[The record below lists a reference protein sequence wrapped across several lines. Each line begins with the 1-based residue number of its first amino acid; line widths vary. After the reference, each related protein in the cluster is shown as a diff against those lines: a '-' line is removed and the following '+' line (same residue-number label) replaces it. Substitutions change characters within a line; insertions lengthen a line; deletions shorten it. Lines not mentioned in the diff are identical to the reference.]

1 MIRQVALWLS
11 GIAAFVLALELALRL
26 LPVSTAT
33 ATGYYTDP
41 LILTYPPYHRWTT
54 STGWDLR
61 NAQTLSANKQ
71 GFVSGQDFEIN
82 DRAVALIGDSFIEAS
97 MLPAQERPGEQLR
110 RALGSR
116 PVYAMGGPGSALLD
130 YAERIRFAHE
140 KFAVRDFVI
149 LMEVGDV
156 KQSVCGSGNIHG
168 PCIHASTLAPQVE
181 TQAPASK
188 AKAVL
193 RQSALAQY
201 LVSQLKFDSQRLW
214 SLAFGRPQHVSPATT
229 PVVPKKAGVPDVP
242 PPNQEAVML
251 AFFKRIQPFVS
262 AGRLVIVMDS
272 DRRALYAAEAIRPDP
287 ARLRFIELARAA
299 GAAVIDTEPLFRSHI
314 AQSRLKLDVGPTDG
328 HLNALGIH
336 IVVQAAAAQ
345 LNRP

>member
-1 MIRQVALWLS
+1 MIRQTALWLS
-11 GIAAFVLALELALRL
+11 GIAVFALALELVCRL

-61 NAQTLSANKQ
+61 NAQTRSANKQ

-82 DRAVALIGDSFIEAS
+82 QLAVALVGDSFVEAS

-116 PVYAMGGPGSALLD
+116 PVYAMGGQGSALLD
-130 YAERIRFAHE
+130 YAERIQFAHE
-140 KFAVRDFVI
+140 RFAVRDFVV

-156 KQSVCGSGNIHG
+156 KQSLCGSGNIHG
-168 PCIHASTLAPQVE
+168 PCINSRTLAPQVE
-181 TQAPASK
+181 TNAPPSM

-201 LVSQLKFDSQRLW
+201 LVSQLKFDFQKLRSQ
-214 SLAFGRPQHVSPATT
+214 AFGKPQHVNPATT

-242 PPNQEAVML
+242 PPDQEAVML
-251 AFFKRIQPFVS
+251 AFFKRIQPFAA

-272 DRRALYAAEAIRPDP
+272 DRRALYAAETIRPDP

-299 GAAVIDTEPLFRSHI
+299 GAAVIDTEPLFRNHI
-314 AQSRLKLDVGPTDG
+314 AQSPLKLDVGPTDG
-328 HLNALGIH
+328 HLNALGIQ

-345 LNRP
+345 LNGP

>member
-1 MIRQVALWLS
+1 MIRQTALWLS
-11 GIAAFVLALELALRL
+11 GIAGFALALELVCRL

-33 ATGYYTDP
+33 APGYYTDP

-61 NAQTLSANKQ
+61 NAQTRSANKQ

-82 DRAVALIGDSFIEAS
+82 QLAVALVGDSFVEAS

-116 PVYAMGGPGSALLD
+116 PVYAMGGQGSALLD
-130 YAERIRFAHE
+130 YAERIQFAHE
-140 KFAVRDFVI
+140 RFAVRDFVV

-168 PCIHASTLAPQVE
+168 PCINARTLAPQVE
-181 TQAPASK
+181 TKAPPSL

-201 LVSQLKFDSQRLW
+201 LVSQLKFDFQRLR
-214 SLAFGRPQHVSPATT
+214 SQAFRKPQHVNPATT
-229 PVVPKKAGVPDVP
+229 LVVPKKVGVPDVP
-242 PPNQEAVML
+242 PPDQEAVML
-251 AFFKRIQPFVS
+251 AFFKRIQPFAA

-272 DRRALYAAEAIRPDP
+272 DRRALYAAETIRPDP

-299 GAAVIDTEPLFRSHI
+299 GAAVIDTEPLFRNHI
-314 AQSRLKLDVGPTDG
+314 AQSPLKLDVGPTDG
-328 HLNALGIH
+328 HLNALGIQ